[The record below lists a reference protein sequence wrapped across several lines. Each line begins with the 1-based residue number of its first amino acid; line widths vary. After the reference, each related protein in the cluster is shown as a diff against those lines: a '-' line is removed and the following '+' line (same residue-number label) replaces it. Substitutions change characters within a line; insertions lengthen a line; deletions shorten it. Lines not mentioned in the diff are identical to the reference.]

1 MGVISASK
9 GHPRGGGL
17 SAQLPGCADWWVGE
31 RTEQSV
37 DGKAGNE
44 QTATGSSW
52 TCLGAGGGQGKP
64 LSSCLQPAHSALVDP
79 TYYTVGLDETGAR
92 ASVIGEC
99 HFLLLH
105 RVLLDCCPPGP

>member
-52 TCLGAGGGQGKP
+52 TCLGAGGGQGK
-64 LSSCLQPAHSALVDP
+64 
-79 TYYTVGLDETGAR
+79 
-92 ASVIGEC
+92 
-99 HFLLLH
+99 
-105 RVLLDCCPPGP
+105 VLLVEGLRS